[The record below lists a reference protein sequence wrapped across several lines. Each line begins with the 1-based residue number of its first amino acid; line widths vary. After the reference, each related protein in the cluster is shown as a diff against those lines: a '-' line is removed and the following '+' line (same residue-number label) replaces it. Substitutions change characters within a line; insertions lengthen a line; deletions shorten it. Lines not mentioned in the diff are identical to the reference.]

1 LRAAKLANVF
11 WFFFSKN
18 NTSSWPCLAQAA
30 RRIAAHHFEGPTM
43 TAIAATAIAEKP
55 ARPTLAVGA
64 LIGVLGVVYGDIGT
78 SPLYAFQSVLALFPH
93 NRASNGEILG
103 CLSLIFWALFLIVTI
118 KYVLLVM
125 RADNRGE
132 GGILALMA
140 LAQRTA
146 VHPRVRTTI
155 ALLGIGGA
163 CLLFGDGVIT
173 PAISVLSAIE
183 GIEVPLPQA
192 AGIVL
197 PASAVI
203 IIGLFAVQNYGT
215 GAVGKLFGPVMV
227 VWFATIGAIGAI
239 EVAHDPVVL
248 WAMLPQHALFFCFRH
263 GAFAFLVLGAV
274 VLAVTGAEA
283 LYADMGHFG
292 ARPIRLAWVFF
303 VLPALVLNYFGQG
316 ALVMRHPEAAANPF
330 YLMAPKALLIPLVV
344 LSTAATVIASQ
355 ALISGAFSIA
365 RQCTQLGFL
374 PRLTVRHTSQTEEGQ
389 IFVPQVNNALMVGVL
404 LLVFTFRSSAAL
416 GSAYGIAV
424 TGTFICTCIL
434 AAAVFRRQFGWPRWA
449 AILVWGGFLVIDGVF
464 FAANILKV
472 VQGGWVP
479 LALGGILMVMMTT
492 WKQGRDLMLQR
503 WKQDSLPLA
512 SFLARLP
519 QSRTIRVPGMA
530 VFLTGQPDYVPGA
543 LLHNLKHNKVL
554 HEKVL
559 FVTVSTLDEPEAG
572 PARRSEVDELAPGI
586 HRVMLRYGFMESPNV
601 PKALEELRGRG
612 VDYDPMQLSY
622 FLGRETVVRA
632 MAPKLSLWR
641 LWLFL
646 LMARNAV
653 PATEFFRIPSDRVVE
668 LGVRVAI

>member
-1 LRAAKLANVF
+1 
-11 WFFFSKN
+11 
-18 NTSSWPCLAQAA
+18 
-30 RRIAAHHFEGPTM
+30 M
-43 TAIAATAIAEKP
+43 TAIAATGVSDARP
-55 ARPTLAVGA
+55 ARPTLALGA
-64 LIGVLGVVYGDIGT
+64 VIGVLGVVYGDIGT

-93 NRASNGEILG
+93 DHASNGEILG
-103 CLSLIFWALFLIVTI
+103 CLSLIFWSLFLIVTV
-118 KYVLLVM
+118 KYVMLVM

-146 VHPRVRTTI
+146 VNPGVRRTI

-183 GIEVPLPQA
+183 GVEVPLPEAAQA
-192 AGIVL
+192 VL
-197 PASAVI
+197 PMAAVVI
-203 IIGLFAVQNYGT
+203 VGLFAVQRFGT
-215 GAVGKLFGPVMV
+215 GAVGRLFGPVMLL
-227 VWFATIGAIGAI
+227 WFAVIGVLGAIQVVRDPAVLGAI
-239 EVAHDPVVL
+239 YPWHAVL
-248 WAMLPQHALFFCFRH
+248 FGMHH
-263 GAFAFLVLGAV
+263 GPFAFLVLGAV

-292 ARPIRLAWVFF
+292 RVPIRFAWLFY

-316 ALVMRHPEAAANPF
+316 ALVIAHPEAAANPF
-330 YLMAPKALLIPLVV
+330 YLMAPKALQLPLVV

-374 PRLTVRHTSQTEEGQ
+374 PRLTVRHTSQHEEGQ
-389 IFVPQVNNALMVGVL
+389 IYVPQVNNALMLGVL
-404 LLVFTFRSSAAL
+404 VLVFTFRSSTAL

-434 AAAVFRRQFGWPRWA
+434 AMAVFRRQFGWPRWLSV
-449 AILVWGGFLVIDGVF
+449 LVWGGFLVLDGLF
-464 FAANILKV
+464 FSANILKV

-479 LALGGILMVMMTT
+479 LALGGFLMVMMTT

-554 HEKVL
+554 HERVL

-572 PARRSEVDELAPGI
+572 PARRSEVEELAPGI

-601 PKALEELRGRG
+601 PRALSELTGCG
-612 VDYDPMQLSY
+612 VNYDPMQVSY

-646 LMARNAV
+646 IMARNSV